1 MCKYVQAKKGKVLT
15 TPKMLKDYK
24 NKTKTQQGKKKNY
37 QRNVIKIQV
46 NVMNVKDHEE
56 QEDKEINEK
65 VDR

>member
-15 TPKMLKDYK
+15 TPKMLEDYK
-24 NKTKTQQGKKKNY
+24 NKIKTQQGKKKNY

-56 QEDKEINEK
+56 QEDKEISEK

>member
-15 TPKMLKDYK
+15 TPKMLEDYK
-24 NKTKTQQGKKKNY
+24 NKIKTQQGKKKNY

-56 QEDKEINEK
+56 QEDKKISEK